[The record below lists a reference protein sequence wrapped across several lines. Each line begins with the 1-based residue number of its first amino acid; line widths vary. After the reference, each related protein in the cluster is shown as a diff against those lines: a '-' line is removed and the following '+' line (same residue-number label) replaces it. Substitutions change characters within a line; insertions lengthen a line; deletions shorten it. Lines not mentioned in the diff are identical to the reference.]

1 MPRSGEPFQDEQVD
15 SYEIGSKMSFLD
27 QRMFLNLAYFYN
39 QYEDIQL
46 SVFTSYTLPN
56 GSQSFFGDFTNAGK
70 GTVQGVE
77 VEYQFLPTEHWLIS
91 GNLAWLDAEYDEFIS
106 GGVNIADSQYFTNAP
121 EFSGAL
127 NAEWRTALDNGGN
140 LSARVTY
147 AYQSE
152 VWPTTDLS
160 PAIKQD
166 GYGLVNAGVIWNV
179 NDAWTLSL
187 QGTNLADE
195 EYRTTGYNIAAY
207 GVLTGFY
214 GPPRQYS
221 LMARY
226 DF

>member
-1 MPRSGEPFQDEQVD
+1 MTRLRLEVE
-15 SYEIGSKMSFLD
+15 
-27 QRMFLNLAYFYN
+27 
-39 QYEDIQL
+39 
-46 SVFTSYTLPN
+46 
-56 GSQSFFGDFTNAGK
+56 

-91 GNLAWLDAEYDEFIS
+91 GNLAWLDAKYDEFIS
-106 GGVNIADSQYFTNAP
+106 GGVNIADTQYFTNAP

-140 LSARVTY
+140 LSARVSY

-160 PAIKQD
+160 PAIRQD